1 MKLTELLFSKAK
13 ETWDQATE
21 KPFVIAMA
29 KGTLSDD
36 LYKRYQLQ
44 DYLYLQEY
52 IGILNRIKEFSDSDE
67 ITGFLDAII
76 NEVIEELDHVHL
88 PYLRKLGI
96 KDEEI
101 VANSELP
108 VIREYI
114 GYMKG
119 KVEEYGLIAGITA
132 LLQCSWG
139 YAYIGRTMFEKHA
152 EEISGSKYKMWF
164 EAYTSEGYVSAN
176 NTWIEVLDKLGAD
189 ISEEE
194 TKTMTGIFTRCAQ
207 YEDELWDALYQT

>member
-21 KPFVIAMA
+21 KPFVIEMA
-29 KGTLSDD
+29 KGTLNDD

-52 IGILNRIKEFSDSDE
+52 IVILKRIKEFSNSDE

-76 NEVIEELDHVHL
+76 KEVIEELEHVHL

-96 KDEEI
+96 KDDEI

-108 VIREYI
+108 VIKEYI
-114 GYMKG
+114 VYMKG

-152 EEISGSKYKMWF
+152 EEIAGSKYKMWF

-176 NTWIEVLDKLGAD
+176 NTWIDVLDKLGAG
-189 ISEEE
+189 ITEEE
-194 TKTMTGIFTRCAQ
+194 TEILSGIFTKCAQ
-207 YEDELWDALYQT
+207 YEDELWDALYQP

>member
-21 KPFVIAMA
+21 KPFVIEMA

-52 IGILNRIKEFSDSDE
+52 IGILNRIKEFSNSDE

-88 PYLRKLGI
+88 PYLRKIGI

-114 GYMKG
+114 GYMKD

-194 TKTMTGIFTRCAQ
+194 TKMMTGIFTRCAQ
-207 YEDELWDALYQT
+207 YEDELWDALYLT

>member
-13 ETWDQATE
+13 EIWDQATE
-21 KPFVIAMA
+21 KPFVIEMA

-88 PYLRKLGI
+88 PYLRKIGI

-139 YAYIGRTMFEKHA
+139 YAYIGKTMFEKHA

-207 YEDELWDALYQT
+207 YEDELWDALYL

>member
-13 ETWDQATE
+13 EIWDQATE
-21 KPFVIAMA
+21 KPFVIEMA

-52 IGILNRIKEFSDSDE
+52 IVILKRIKEFSNSDE
-67 ITGFLDAII
+67 ITGFLNAII
-76 NEVIEELDHVHL
+76 KEVIEELDHVHL

-96 KDEEI
+96 KDDEI

-108 VIREYI
+108 VIKEYI
-114 GYMKG
+114 GYMKD

-207 YEDELWDALYQT
+207 YEDELWGALYL

>member
-1 MKLTELLFSKAK
+1 
-13 ETWDQATE
+13 
-21 KPFVIAMA
+21 
-29 KGTLSDD
+29 
-36 LYKRYQLQ
+36 
-44 DYLYLQEY
+44 
-52 IGILNRIKEFSDSDE
+52 
-67 ITGFLDAII
+67 
-76 NEVIEELDHVHL
+76 
-88 PYLRKLGI
+88 LRKLGI

-114 GYMKG
+114 GYMKD

-152 EEISGSKYKMWF
+152 DEIEASKYKMWF

-207 YEDELWDALYQT
+207 YEDELWDALYLP

>member
-13 ETWDQATE
+13 EIWDQATE
-21 KPFVIAMA
+21 KPFVIEMA

-52 IGILNRIKEFSDSDE
+52 IGILNRIKEFSNSDE

-88 PYLRKLGI
+88 PYLRKIGI

-114 GYMKG
+114 SYMKG

-207 YEDELWDALYQT
+207 YEDELWDALYL